1 MVLRQ
6 ICSLR
11 LVWTLWLSWTI
22 FENSC
27 YASACRAIWAVWS
40 EIEEIEIICFKG
52 QHFTKFHVWNKIT
65 YTTKMTD
72 LFQSACHLASF
83 HHNHIIFS
91 FWFPFFFFLVLS
103 TFFIFLFD
111 YNIRPLKEGMHPLLY
126 ICTTGLT
133 KGLWVLSTG
142 VSVTQ
147 DMADQTP
154 LSNVFF

>member
-1 MVLRQ
+1 MLQPVVLFGQ
-6 ICSLR
+6 YGLKLKKLKLSVLKVSISQNFMSETKSH
-11 LVWTLWLSWTI
+11 TLQKWQ
-22 FENSC
+22 
-27 YASACRAIWAVWS
+27 
-40 EIEEIEIICFKG
+40 ICFKV
-52 QHFTKFHVWNKIT
+52 HVTLQAFIIIT
-65 YTTKMTD
+65 S
-72 LFQSACHLASF
+72 FLAF
-83 HHNHIIFS
+83 GFL
-91 FWFPFFFFLVLS
+91 FFFFLVLS